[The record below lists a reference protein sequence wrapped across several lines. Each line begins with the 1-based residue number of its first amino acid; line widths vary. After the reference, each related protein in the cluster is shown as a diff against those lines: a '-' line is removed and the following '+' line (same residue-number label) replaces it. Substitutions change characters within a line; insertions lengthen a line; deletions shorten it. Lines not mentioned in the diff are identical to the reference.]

1 MQYNIWGLINPQIA
15 FRVTRSKYIGMIA
28 PDLKLKYIIKILI
41 FQEDKK
47 MIDIYAYSAD
57 KIHNNHVSIWN

>member
-1 MQYNIWGLINPQIA
+1 
-15 FRVTRSKYIGMIA
+15 MIA

-57 KIHNNHVSIWN
+57 KIHNNHVSI